1 MSWVVEP
8 GSYKR
13 SEEEREGSSDDEP
26 PTTLD
31 HSRIMSTTTP
41 KHAKRRRSTD
51 SSATP
56 ASRYFEPDAPQITP
70 GLGDRVL
77 RYRCYLC
84 AQLGHEASECPVEVC
99 IGCLGLG
106 HTLRDCP
113 ASNPPAVCRT
123 CGRFGHT
130 RGCASDVRTPDLEA
144 VRCLSCGR
152 RGHTDCSASDNRPL
166 NRTCL
171 NCGADDHDVWS
182 CRWDG
187 PNRWHRLFAASRP
200 KLPPAK
206 GAAGGRGGRGS
217 AWQRGASGMSQ
228 GGKPGPPPQGF
239 RAGRGKAGR
248 SPVQHKM
255 GKSKRRE

>member
-13 SEEEREGSSDDEP
+13 SSSEERGGSSGDEM
-26 PTTLD
+26 PTTLEP
-31 HSRIMSTTTP
+31 SRIMPTTTP

-56 ASRYFEPDAPQITP
+56 ASRYFEPDAPQIMP

-77 RYRCYLC
+77 RYRCFLC

-99 IGCLGLG
+99 ISCLGLG
-106 HTLRDCP
+106 HTRRDCP
-113 ASNPPAVCRT
+113 ASDPPAVCRT
-123 CGRFGHT
+123 CGRVGHS
-130 RGCASDVRTPDLEA
+130 RGCASDVRISDLEA

-166 NRTCL
+166 KRPCL
-171 NCGADDHDVWS
+171 SCGAGDRDVWS

-187 PNRWHRLFAASRP
+187 PNRFWHRLFAASRP
-200 KLPPAK
+200 KLLPAK

-217 AWQRGASGMSQ
+217 AGQRGGSGMSQ
-228 GGKPGPPPQGF
+228 GGKPGPPPHRF
-239 RAGRGKAGR
+239 GRGKGGR
-248 SPVQHKM
+248 LPTQNKM